1 MSDLAGTNTTAVK
14 DTSDATNPT
23 GEQKVRKDYAIYVI
37 TKHGLEISAKIRAA
51 LPDADLY
58 VSPKQIA
65 NAPDD
70 ARELSLPMGPT
81 LRETF
86 DQYNCHI
93 HIISVGAVV
102 RMIKDLLV
110 NKKTDPA
117 IVCVDDAARFAIC
130 VLSGHVGRGN
140 FFTQRIAESIEA
152 TPVITTASD
161 VRGTLTVDILGRDLG
176 WVLDDLDRNVTRG
189 CAAVVNETRVALVQ
203 ETGEPEFWPLEK
215 TLPPGVEYSTTLEAV
230 RPDEY
235 EILLIVSDREFAQS
249 YPAHFENSVIMR
261 PKSLV
266 LGLGCDRDTPFE
278 IIERGVLHHLSAA
291 GLSLK
296 SVKSIA
302 SIDKKADEPGL
313 IALSEKYGW
322 PFQFYPAAQLDVVP
336 GIENPSDV
344 VKKHVGTV
352 AVAEPACLL
361 AAGAEKLLIPKQ
373 SYKEPA
379 DKHNMTIAIARIPF
393 AKREIGG
400 AGQSPGV
407 AKQTATDEK

>member
-1 MSDLAGTNTTAVK
+1 MPETT
-14 DTSDATNPT
+14 TTTT
-23 GEQKVRKDYAIYVI
+23 GESAPRKDYAIYVI
-37 TKHGLEISAKIRAA
+37 TKHGLEIAAKIRAA

-58 VSPKQIA
+58 VSPKQI
-65 NAPDD
+65 NDAPGD
-70 ARELSLPMGPT
+70 ALPLSLPMGPT
-81 LRETF
+81 LSATF
-86 DQYNCHI
+86 NQYNCHI

-140 FFTQRIAESIEA
+140 FFTERIADAIGA

-176 WVLDDLDRNVTRG
+176 WKLDDMDRNVTRG
-189 CAAVVNETRVALVQ
+189 CAAVVNETRVALIQ
-203 ETGEPEFWPLEK
+203 ETGEPEFWPLDQP
-215 TLPPGVEYSTTLEAV
+215 LPPGVEYFTAFDQV
-230 RPDEY
+230 PRPSEY
-235 EILLIVSDREFAQS
+235 EILLIVSDREFAQTA
-249 YPAHFENSVIMR
+249 PEHFANSVIFR

-278 IIERGVLHHLSAA
+278 IIERGVLYHLAAA
-291 GLSLK
+291 GLSVK

-313 IALSEKYGW
+313 LKLAEKYKW
-322 PFQFYPAAQLDVVP
+322 PFQVYPAAELDVVP
-336 GIENPSDV
+336 GIENPSEA
-344 VKKHVGTV
+344 VKKYVGTR

-361 AAGAEKLLIPKQ
+361 ASGAERLLLAKQ
-373 SYKEPA
+373 TYKEPEDA
-379 DKHNMTIAIARIPF
+379 HNMTLAVARIPF
-393 AKREIGG
+393 AKRT
-400 AGQSPGV
+400 Q
-407 AKQTATDEK
+407 